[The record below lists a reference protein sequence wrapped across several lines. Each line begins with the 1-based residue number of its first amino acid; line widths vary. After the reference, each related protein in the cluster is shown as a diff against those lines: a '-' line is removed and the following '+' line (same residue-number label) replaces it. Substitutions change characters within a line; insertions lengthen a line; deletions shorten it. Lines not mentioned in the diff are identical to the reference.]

1 MADRIQIPCIYV
13 LAGANGAGKSSV
25 AGAMF
30 SAKGTAYFN
39 PDDATRLILSANPK
53 ITLAQANS
61 EAWYQGKRLLERAIA
76 ERLTFAL
83 ETTLGGKTI
92 TALLDTALLA
102 GIGVRIW
109 YVGLRSS
116 ELHIAR
122 VRARVVKGGHD
133 IPEAAIRKRFDRSR
147 LNLIYLMPRLTELRV
162 YDNSEEGDPDASIS
176 PQPKLLLHMA
186 GGKIV
191 SSCDLAATPS
201 WAKPIL
207 GVAVGPSA

>member
-1 MADRIQIPCIYV
+1 VADRIQIPCIYV

-30 SAKGTAYFN
+30 SAKGTPYFN

-61 EAWYQGKRLLERAIA
+61 EAWYQGKRLLERAIG

-102 GIGVRIW
+102 GIGVRSGTW
-109 YVGLRSS
+109 ACVAPNCTSRASARGSS
-116 ELHIAR
+116 REATIFPRRPFVRGSIA
-122 VRARVVKGGHD
+122 
-133 IPEAAIRKRFDRSR
+133 
-147 LNLIYLMPRLTELRV
+147 
-162 YDNSEEGDPDASIS
+162 
-176 PQPKLLLHMA
+176 A
-186 GGKIV
+186 G
-191 SSCDLAATPS
+191 ST
-201 WAKPIL
+201 
-207 GVAVGPSA
+207 